1 MGIEIRITWPDQSN
15 AILSKLI
22 LTCVYAAC
30 MHTCQDWVPQNWN
43 DFDECSWCTHCTH
56 HRNVLQSPLDSKVV
70 GNVQSWSW
78 NNSGTGRQCGF
89 PLKWPT
95 KKKIPKKFN
104 LQGYRPRKLALGGP
118 IGLGPTQDPFWGL
131 KLKIYYKKH
140 IFGAFFVFMKNKF
153 VSYFLDFVL

>member
-1 MGIEIRITWPDQSN
+1 MRKPNLQDANTYNNSSIITEDINPYQLW
-15 AILSKLI
+15 AHFLSYTSI
-22 LTCVYAAC
+22 A
-30 MHTCQDWVPQNWN
+30 N
-43 DFDECSWCTHCTH
+43 
-56 HRNVLQSPLDSKVV
+56 KVV

-104 LQGYRPRKLALGGP
+104 LQGYRPRKLGLGGP

-140 IFGAFFVFMKNKF
+140 IFGAFFVFMENKF
-153 VSYFLDFVL
+153 VIHFLDLVL